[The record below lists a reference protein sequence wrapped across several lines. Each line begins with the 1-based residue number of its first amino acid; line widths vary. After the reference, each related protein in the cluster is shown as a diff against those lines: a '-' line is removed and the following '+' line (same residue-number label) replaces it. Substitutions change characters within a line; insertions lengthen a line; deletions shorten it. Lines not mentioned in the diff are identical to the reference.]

1 MWLLEGS
8 NAPDHST
15 IARFIKFYLCEAME
29 DLYYQLI
36 QHLHSIG
43 EITFKNIFI
52 DGTKIEANANK
63 YTFVWK
69 KVVSKNEEKMF
80 KKIQS
85 SIENLNNEFFTNF
98 TVNKESIIED
108 LQIILDFLKEKKIE
122 KNIEFAHGIGKRKSK
137 IQRFTEE
144 FEEYNARQLKY
155 NESNS
160 LFDGRNSYSKTDKD
174 ATFMRMKDDHMRN
187 SQLKPGYNVQIG
199 VDSEYITA
207 VDVYS
212 DRSDVTTLKPF
223 LENIQSNLGE
233 KYENIIADAGY
244 ESEENYVYLSENEQN
259 AYIKPLTYEQ
269 SKKRKFKKD
278 ISKREN
284 MTYDKNTDE
293 YTCHNNK
300 KLKPTNTTT
309 RTSATGYKS
318 ELTVYECEDCS
329 DCAHKSKCTK
339 AKGNKQIQVS
349 KVFVNNRQKSYENI
363 TSKVGILLR
372 TNRSIQVEGAFGV
385 LKWDYQFNRF
395 LRRGKNNI
403 KLELLLL
410 CFGYNINKL
419 HSKIQNDRCRTYLHE
434 EKIA

>member
-1 MWLLEGS
+1 M
-8 NAPDHST
+8 
-15 IARFIKFYLCEAME
+15 
-29 DLYYQLI
+29 
-36 QHLHSIG
+36 
-43 EITFKNIFI
+43 
-52 DGTKIEANANK
+52 
-63 YTFVWK
+63 
-69 KVVSKNEEKMF
+69 
-80 KKIQS
+80 
-85 SIENLNNEFFTNF
+85 NN
-98 TVNKESIIED
+98 
-108 LQIILDFLKEKKIE
+108 
-122 KNIEFAHGIGKRKSK
+122 R
-137 IQRFTEE
+137 
-144 FEEYNARQLKY
+144 
-155 NESNS
+155 
-160 LFDGRNSYSKTDKD
+160 
-174 ATFMRMKDDHMRN
+174 
-187 SQLKPGYNVQIG
+187 
-199 VDSEYITA
+199 
-207 VDVYS
+207 
-212 DRSDVTTLKPF
+212 
-223 LENIQSNLGE
+223 
-233 KYENIIADAGY
+233 
-244 ESEENYVYLSENEQN
+244 
-259 AYIKPLTYEQ
+259 
-269 SKKRKFKKD
+269 KKRKFKKD